1 MLLDLIDGLTAKIT
15 QLDEEITGLLARG
28 SSAWPESAPA
38 AGRSAGLTPPGC
50 DVALVL
56 SVIERLDEISGPLRL
71 AATRPRSLS
80 HKHRYL

>member
-1 MLLDLIDGLTAKIT
+1 VAGVCTGCG
-15 QLDEEITGLLARG
+15 EIGGAH
-28 SSAWPESAPA
+28 A
-38 AGRSAGLTPPGC
+38 PGC

-71 AATRPRSLS
+71 AATRPRWLS